1 MHSFANLTKSTLCLA
16 HTVLGKTPRT
26 RLITTVHA
34 HRSSVGRSWC
44 VGVLIPFEA
53 YFNTLQHTEQYATL
67 TVAIV

>member
-16 HTVLGKTPRT
+16 HTLLDKTPRT

-34 HRSSVGRSWC
+34 HRSSVGRSWR
-44 VGVLIPFEA
+44 VGVLIPLEA

-67 TVAIV
+67 TGAIV